1 MLQLEFNMDAQ
12 FNIYRFLV
20 GTLHVLGD
28 IINLSPPACMLL
40 IFYFLPA
47 NMVCGLVSWAN
58 VWRPIYFAQILQ
70 VMSPRTITSRTPP
83 SSRF

>member
-28 IINLSPPACMLL
+28 IINLSPPACMRAFVILFSS
-40 IFYFLPA
+40 IGSTI
-47 NMVCGLVSWAN
+47 CGLVYWAD
-58 VWRPIYFAQILQ
+58 A
-70 VMSPRTITSRTPP
+70 
-83 SSRF
+83 